1 MKGKTIVAY
10 ALVFMMCL
18 AGCSNNQQADIDAE
32 VTKLEEEAKKTLQDV
47 QEYSKEDIEKA
58 TTYIH
63 ENMSKVKD
71 DEVVKNLIKAGT
83 YLEAAAKA
91 GATESSQKLAKLG
104 KDIHT
109 YASDVYK
116 AADDKKDA
124 IIKESSNMISSW
136 KDTLNKE
143 KNKLIDEFQKFIN
156 H

>member
-1 MKGKTIVAY
+1 MKGKHIVAS
-10 ALVFMMCL
+10 ALAVTICL
-18 AGCSNNQQADIDAE
+18 MGCSNNKQADIDAE

-63 ENMSKVKD
+63 ENMNKVKD

-104 KDIHT
+104 KDT

>member
-1 MKGKTIVAY
+1 MKGKHIVAS
-10 ALVFMMCL
+10 ALAVTICL
-18 AGCSNNQQADIDAE
+18 MGCSNNKQADIDAE
-32 VTKLEEEAKKTLQDV
+32 VTKLEEAKKTLQDV

-63 ENMSKVKD
+63 ENMNKVKD

>member
-1 MKGKTIVAY
+1 MKGKHIVAS
-10 ALVFMMCL
+10 ALAVTICL
-18 AGCSNNQQADIDAE
+18 MGCSNNKQADIDAE

-63 ENMSKVKD
+63 ENMNKVKD

-83 YLEAAAKA
+83 YLEAADKA